1 MQAALES
8 PTVQL
13 DKAKTGEEKA
23 EMKTNIVSSIALAGL
38 LIMLAVSA
46 QAAEGQKMKY
56 LVTASEGPGFSTP
69 EEALKVLE
77 KGVLPTFD
85 SLLKLEA
92 EKRIVAGGLPVGERK
107 FIFILEASS
116 NEEVDQIL
124 RDIPAWGVF
133 KWQVIP
139 LQSFEGRAQKERSVL
154 SELKKQLK

>member
-13 DKAKTGEEKA
+13 DKTKTGEEKA
-23 EMKTNIVSSIALAGL
+23 EMKTNIVTSIALAGL
-38 LIMLAVSA
+38 LIMLAVST
-46 QAAEGQKMKY
+46 QAAEGQKTKY

-77 KGVLPTFD
+77 KGILPTFD

-116 NEEVDQIL
+116 NEEVEQIL
-124 RDIPAWGVF
+124 RDIAVWGVL

-139 LQSFEGRAQKERSVL
+139 LQSFDG
-154 SELKKQLK
+154 